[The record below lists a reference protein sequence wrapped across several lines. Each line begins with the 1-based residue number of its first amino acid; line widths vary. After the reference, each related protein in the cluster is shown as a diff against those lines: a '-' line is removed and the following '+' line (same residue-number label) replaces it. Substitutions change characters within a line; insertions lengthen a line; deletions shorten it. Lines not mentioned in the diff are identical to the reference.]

1 MPHDRYEPV
10 RRRHVPWGSMRIDDH
25 GQPLR
30 ITARTGCGAT

>member
-1 MPHDRYEPV
+1 MTGTSRYADV
-10 RRRHVPWGSMRIDDH
+10 TFRRGSTRIDDH

>member
-1 MPHDRYEPV
+1 MTGTSRFAGV
-10 RRRHVPWGSMRIDDH
+10 RFRQGPTRIDDH